1 VLGAGV
7 LLAALAVVGIVVLLK
22 GSSEG
27 GGDRPRGT
35 VRAKITLERAVQP
48 DTLLEEV
55 GFPPHIQPAL
65 PAVLDRVRGCRLTGG
80 GIDFTGRAPGGL
92 TPAR

>member
-1 VLGAGV
+1 MG
-7 LLAALAVVGIVVLLK
+7 ALAVVGIVVLLK

-65 PAVLDRVRGCRLTGG
+65 PAVLDRVRGG
-80 GIDFTGRAPGGL
+80 GIDFTGRAPGGVPL
-92 TPAR
+92 SLIHISEPTRPY